1 MRRWMYVL
9 IALLLAAASCGL
21 FENKKDAEPPPGRR
35 DYTWTVDSVYSA
47 PNGWI
52 YDIWGAKPNDVW
64 AVSPGGAYHLW
75 HYDGKSWSPDS
86 NRNLYGLESIY
97 GFSSD
102 DIWAGGGGGRLYHYD
117 GKTWSLSYSYTIKG
131 MGEPTI
137 KDIWGN
143 SPSNIYVTGV
153 ALPDKGLPFKSF
165 LLYYNGK
172 QWKEVLVTDFGVQF
186 LRVRSDRS
194 GVYLGGRIVDQGAPD
209 TLVFYRYRGDRL
221 KELLA
226 TTKEIR
232 MNTINGSLFFLVND
246 TLYHSSPDILRDGI
260 PLPTQNVV
268 YDLNGRSADDLF
280 LTSAEGLVHYNGVNM
295 QYLFHIDHPFDY
307 FSSDGLMLKRDVF
320 FVTNDFQAGTNLIY
334 HGVLPQEEKESMP

>member
-1 MRRWMYVL
+1 MPNPHRAAEIIPGAW
-9 IALLLAAASCGL
+9 IACTAPQMDGFMISGGQNPMMSGPFLRVERTTCGTTTGKAGVRIRTETCMGWKVFTVSL
-21 FENKKDAEPPPGRR
+21 PMISGR
-35 DYTWTVDSVYSA
+35 
-47 PNGWI
+47 
-52 YDIWGAKPNDVW
+52 
-64 AVSPGGAYHLW
+64 
-75 HYDGKSWSPDS
+75 
-86 NRNLYGLESIY
+86 
-97 GFSSD
+97 
-102 DIWAGGGGGRLYHYD
+102 GGGGGRLYHYD

-137 KDIWGN
+137 KDIWGI

-153 ALPDKGLPFKSF
+153 ALPDKGLPYKSF

-172 QWKEVLVTDFGVQF
+172 QWKEVFVTDFGVQF

-226 TTKEIR
+226 TTKEIQ

-246 TLYHSSPDILRDGI
+246 TLYHSPPDILRDGI

-268 YDLNGRSADDLF
+268 YDLNGRSVNDLF
-280 LTSAEGLVHYNGVNM
+280 
-295 QYLFHIDHPFDY
+295 FY
-307 FSSDGLMLKRDVF
+307 FRG
-320 FVTNDFQAGTNLIY
+320 GTGALQRCR
-334 HGVLPQEEKESMP
+334 HAVSLPHRSPL